1 MFIEITVNQCRYD
14 MSSLDST
21 KKAYC
26 YGYIKKIEND
36 RVLLKDVFVQG
47 ITEQGS
53 SVSFCIDHVWL
64 FSRGMRKAAD
74 SGKIQSGRYV
84 RFRGRPYLYTRKD
97 NTKDW
102 ALVTAIINKLLLLMN
117 LNIVFI
123 DWRRRDENIARE

>member
-26 YGYIKKIEND
+26 CGYIKKIEND
-36 RVLLKDVFVQG
+36 RVLLKDVFVKG

-64 FSRGMRKAAD
+64 FSRGMLKAAD
-74 SGKIQSGRYV
+74 SGKIQAGRYV

-102 ALVTAIINKLLLLMN
+102 AFSNCNNKQIVVINESEYRLHRLEAT
-117 LNIVFI
+117 
-123 DWRRRDENIARE
+123 R